1 MNAVRRGCGVSIFVD
16 IQKSSG
22 HVPGQWGLGA
32 PASAGG
38 LDKQPPEVPSNL
50 HHSVILWNKRK
61 ISECS

>member
-1 MNAVRRGCGVSIFVD
+1 MKVVQRGWGVSIFVH

-32 PASAGG
+32 PASAEG

-61 ISECS
+61 ISEYS